1 MSSKVALQAIRSVG
15 SETVKLR
22 VILYPGEVYRLP
34 EAGQR
39 VRVAAGQAWLTAQGR
54 DVVLQA
60 HESARLPVSRE
71 PALVSPVGL
80 AALTV
85 ELLN

>member
-1 MSSKVALQAIRSVG
+1 VSPQIARRAIGSVA

-22 VILYPGEVYRLP
+22 VVLYPGEVYRLP

-39 VRVAAGQAWLTAQGR
+39 VRVAAGQAWLTTQGR

-60 HESARLPVSRE
+60 DESARLPVSRE
-71 PALVSPVGL
+71 PALVSSLGPAPL
-80 AALTV
+80 MV